1 MSKAAKV
8 FESRQAVLDGADE
21 IDIVL
26 HIGALKDGNAEYV
39 TDEIAAVKEA
49 IGDHVLKVIIET
61 CLLTEEEKILAC
73 ECVTK
78 GGADYIKTSTGF
90 STKGADLSDITLFKK
105 HIGKNVKIKAAGG
118 IHTKK
123 EMEDFLAAGCDR
135 IGASGA
141 VKAYLKEKGM

>member
-61 CLLTEEEKILAC
+61 CL
-73 ECVTK
+73 
-78 GGADYIKTSTGF
+78 
-90 STKGADLSDITLFKK
+90 
-105 HIGKNVKIKAAGG
+105 
-118 IHTKK
+118 
-123 EMEDFLAAGCDR
+123 
-135 IGASGA
+135 
-141 VKAYLKEKGM
+141 